1 MEQKIRVLGVKGFK
15 GEVEGKRY
23 DSCKVRLEMPVPS
36 RSETEVGNNV
46 VEASYGDFA
55 QFEHLRK
62 LKWPAMCVCEV
73 EMTTRGVEVLSIRP
87 VEAGK

>member
-46 VEASYGDFA
+46 VDGD
-55 QFEHLRK
+55 
-62 LKWPAMCVCEV
+62 
-73 EMTTRGVEVLSIRP
+73 RGR
-87 VEAGK
+87 